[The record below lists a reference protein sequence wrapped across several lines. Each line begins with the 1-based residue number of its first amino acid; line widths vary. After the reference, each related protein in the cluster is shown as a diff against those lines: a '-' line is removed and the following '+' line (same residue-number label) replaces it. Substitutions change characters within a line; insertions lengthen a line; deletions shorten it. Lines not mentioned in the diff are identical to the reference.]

1 MNKQLRDIRYQL
13 RDMAEQEATQLFR
26 LAWRAQSHGCKRET
40 VEKIREEARW
50 LHETGTAYPERLIT
64 YDFKHKFQYAFKI
77 GG

>member
-13 RDMAEQEATQLFR
+13 KDMAEKEATQLFR
-26 LAWRAQSHGCKRET
+26 LAWRAQRHGCKRET

-50 LHETGTAYPERLIT
+50 LHETGTAYPERLID
-64 YDFKHKFQYAFKI
+64 YDFEYKFQYAFKI